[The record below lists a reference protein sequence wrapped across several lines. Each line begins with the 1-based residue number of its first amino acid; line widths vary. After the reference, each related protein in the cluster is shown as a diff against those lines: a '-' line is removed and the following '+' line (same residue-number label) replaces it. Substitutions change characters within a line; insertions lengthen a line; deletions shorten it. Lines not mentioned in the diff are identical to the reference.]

1 MKWGTLNSKI
11 ITLGGIFTSSPTLC
25 YNGKTHLIH
34 TQGIPWFQILQ
45 QCSQLLAFCP
55 LEQWKFHS
63 ISHYE
68 LCVWCARLS
77 FILTLLSFSLCTI
90 APAHPCHFLPSW
102 RNHSFSSWN
111 NPSLGCPYTFGL
123 TDPGRGWTSAMWSQ
137 KPAQPMNLR
146 LQALQPPKVPT
157 LKILHWIQQQLG
169 GGRRKSLP
177 SVTDDR
183 ELRCHTKIRS
193 PGPEEELKKPV

>member
-1 MKWGTLNSKI
+1 MC
-11 ITLGGIFTSSPTLC
+11 TS
-25 YNGKTHLIH
+25 
-34 TQGIPWFQILQ
+34 
-45 QCSQLLAFCP
+45 
-55 LEQWKFHS
+55 
-63 ISHYE
+63 
-68 LCVWCARLS
+68 LS

-123 TDPGRGWTSAMWSQ
+123 TDPGRGWTSAMWSW

-169 GGRRKSLP
+169 GGRRKPLP
-177 SVTDDR
+177 SVTEDR

-193 PGPEEELKKPV
+193 SGPEEEELKKPVQALGWSRELGKWLTQDKGWGQACQLGKQSLWKLLS